1 MSNPLT
7 PAAWARKFYFTHG
20 RRPTN
25 GEYRAAYE
33 AGEVSAVDPAQPP
46 VRTRYEETTDFYV
59 DEESTVLLGED
70 EFSEFNRAQFANRTG
85 RSAPEGWGSGTAGSG
100 SAAGIGGGGA
110 GGGVL
115 PPHTTGPLPPDQTG
129 TLGYSAPTSRKPLM
143 LTLTISL
150 TVLIVLLALILWA
163 VSTRNTAAQDQPAA
177 PGTSASAS
185 VSANATPSPS
195 VTTSATPSPTATSA
209 SATPSAT
216 PSPTVTSER
225 PPALSGEEFQGIY
238 SVPTNEFENKNRAI
252 HLVARADN
260 TCVMVAY
267 SEHAERTDYPCEW
280 KMTGKNVA
288 ITLKTST
295 LKFNGEIEGSTLTL
309 SMTFQGKTTTHR
321 YEKVSSTV
329 TDAEIA
335 ALGPGTG
342 ES

>member
-7 PAAWARKFYFTHG
+7 PAAWARKFYFAHG

-33 AGEVSAVDPAQPP
+33 AGEVTAVDPAQPP
-46 VRTRYEETTDFYV
+46 VRTHYEESTDFYV

-85 RSAPEGWGSGTAGSG
+85 RSAPEGWGSSASSAGAG
-100 SAAGIGGGGA
+100 AAGA
-110 GGGVL
+110 GGGAL

-129 TLGYSAPTSRKPLM
+129 TLSYNQPTSRKPLM

-150 TVLIVLLALILWA
+150 SVLIVLLALILWG
-163 VSTRNTAAQDQPAA
+163 VSTRTTGAQDQPAG
-177 PGTSASAS
+177 PITTGSASAS
-185 VSANATPSPS
+185 ASASM
-195 VTTSATPSPTATSA
+195 SA

-216 PSPTVTSER
+216 PTPAATTTSAAPSPTATSER
-225 PPALSGEEFQGIY
+225 PPAVSGEEIQGIY
-238 SVPTNEFENKNRAI
+238 SVPTSEFTDKKRAI
-252 HLVARADN
+252 HLVMRAN
-260 TCVMVAY
+260 NSCTMVTY
-267 SEHAERTDYPCEW
+267 SEQAERIEYPCEW

-309 SMTFQGKTTTHR
+309 SMTYQGETTTHH
-321 YEKVSSTV
+321 YAKVSSTV
-329 TDAEIA
+329 TDEEIA
-335 ALGPGTG
+335 ALGPGSG
-342 ES
+342 